1 MRDAAGAMHG
11 ARSTEDG
18 SNDGSD
24 HWAGLGVRDAMEVL
38 SVEDMR
44 ALASRRWRGRFF

>member
-1 MRDAAGAMHG
+1 MHG

-24 HWAGLGVRDAMEVL
+24 QWAGLGVRDAMEVL